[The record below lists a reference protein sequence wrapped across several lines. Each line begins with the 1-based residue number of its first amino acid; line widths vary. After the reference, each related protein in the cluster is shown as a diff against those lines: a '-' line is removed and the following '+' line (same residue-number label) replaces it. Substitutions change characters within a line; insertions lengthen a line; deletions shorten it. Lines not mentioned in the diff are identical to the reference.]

1 MCPTK
6 HDSSKTTHEGRLR
19 YWKLLMLFSRQ
30 PTLMRMILRTI
41 TTKLL
46 KQVACDF
53 SYSDNQKTVEYE
65 DDIMQYCSIFVVTK
79 QKASL

>member
-1 MCPTK
+1 
-6 HDSSKTTHEGRLR
+6 
-19 YWKLLMLFSRQ
+19 MLFSRQ

-41 TTKLL
+41 TTTLFK
-46 KQVACDF
+46 KVECDF